1 MLHIIG
7 KCVTVMNKHYWD
19 EYKNAFTNSNELN
32 KVLKFHQLTLP
43 IIDPEKIIKNDGF
56 KQEWINTKEKRV
68 VFSDT
73 MIKRYYIYD
82 LKEHL
87 MKIFFNLK
95 EIFKTSYMN
104 TTLPVLVVYNE
115 SLGVDLG
122 CYTFNFEDNFL
133 IKYNELQNSN
143 GVFNKIID
151 GGVSF
156 SLSYFLSIEDS
167 VYMYGVSGY
176 KKGILQI
183 GEISEKMKIYL
194 NEQNFKINCY
204 FVSEQMFT
212 HNIGIN
218 LRKQLLIVN
227 QFVGE

>member
-1 MLHIIG
+1 
-7 KCVTVMNKHYWD
+7 MNRHYWD
-19 EYKNAFTNSNELN
+19 EYINAFINSNELN
-32 KVLKFHQLTLP
+32 KVLKFHQSTLP
-43 IIDPEKIIKNDGF
+43 IIDPQEIIKNDKF

-73 MIKRYYIYD
+73 MIKRYNIYD
-82 LKEHL
+82 LKEDL
-87 MKIFFNLK
+87 IKTFFNLK
-95 EIFKTSYMN
+95 EAFKTDYIN
-104 TTLPVLVVYNE
+104 TTLPILVVYNE
-115 SLGVDLG
+115 DLGVDLG

-133 IKYNELQNSN
+133 IKYNELKNSN
-143 GVFNKIID
+143 GIFNEIID
-151 GGVSF
+151 SGIKF

-183 GEISEKMKIYL
+183 GEISQKMKIYL
-194 NEQNFKINCY
+194 NEQNFIINCC